1 MNREPKEYSFS
12 VSQVIHNYG
21 TLHVVASSIKEA
33 KDKLKDIKQS
43 SVDWY
48 TDDYTEQMENA
59 KLKFDLD
66 FIREI
71 QWNFKKSLPY
81 QQVPII

>member
-21 TLHVVASSIKEA
+21 TLHIVASSLKEA
-33 KDKLKDIKQS
+33 KDKLKNIKQS

-48 TDDYTEQMENA
+48 TDDYTEQIENA

-71 QWNFKKSLPY
+71 Q
-81 QQVPII
+81 